1 MQRKSSTYHRLL
13 VSEYRLLSSLTAP
26 RRGFRTQNRSR
37 ECNILTGP
45 ACYERGPLAEMKSL
59 GPEGYLE
66 KIDDRCGA
74 KRAVQRSRLSAPFPV
89 SIPGLRRFVRLAVLP
104 SNCRT
109 TGIVLFGSRSAQP
122 FSRHPMS
129 TGLLVLYIIV
139 DVVGVNTLFPS
150 RRLSLELAKGPT

>member
-1 MQRKSSTYHRLL
+1 
-13 VSEYRLLSSLTAP
+13 
-26 RRGFRTQNRSR
+26 
-37 ECNILTGP
+37 
-45 ACYERGPLAEMKSL
+45 MKSL

-66 KIDDRCGA
+66 RIDDRCGA

-109 TGIVLFGSRSAQP
+109 TGIVLYGSRSAQP

-129 TGLLVLYIIV
+129 TRSVGTIYNRHIIV